1 MLVEYDIN
9 TNFNVSDL
17 TLFNVDDNLR
27 SNLFEERGD
36 DEDHPNTNLNYV
48 RDPLEVPSGPI
59 TRARLV
65 KKLKEALNELI

>member
-1 MLVEYDIN
+1 MSVEYDIN
-9 TNFNVSDL
+9 ANFNVSDL
-17 TLFNVDDNLR
+17 TLFDVDDNSR